1 MGLYQMTLT
10 IAEIERISKEI
21 RDYYRAESVNL
32 SIQKIKMSFYDEIE
46 EALESLNEMAN
57 ESIAK
62 DRIETYRKV
71 MDKKEIMEK
80 NLKNFLLKRYE
91 KLMRESLYD
100 ISSKTYEPLAQPE
113 KKFIMEM
120 HNQMDALFRNIL
132 SPMSKG
138 EEKQLKNEESTIVQ
152 DKAAKKEEIEE
163 KQETQPIK
171 SEMMVLSVMADYL
184 PVATYIGDFY
194 LHHAD
199 IVYLPKEIGQI
210 LLERKYAREIKN
222 LS

>member
-1 MGLYQMTLT
+1 MALYHMTLT

-21 RDYYRAESVNL
+21 RDCYRAESVNL
-32 SIQKIKMSFYDEIE
+32 SIQKIKMSFYDEVE

-57 ESIAK
+57 HSK
-62 DRIETYRKV
+62 DRIDTYRKV

-91 KLMRESLYD
+91 KLLRESLFD
-100 ISSKTYEPLAQPE
+100 ISSKTYEPLAPDE

-120 HNQMDALFRNIL
+120 HNQMDALFRSIL
-132 SPMSKG
+132 YPTAKD
-138 EEKQLKNEESTIVQ
+138 EELQSEENEEIIIGDVKPPQEITEVKAEPVQ
-152 DKAAKKEEIEE
+152 V
-163 KQETQPIK
+163 K
-171 SEMMVLSVMADYL
+171 SDMMALSVIADYL

-199 IVYLPKEIGQI
+199 IVYLPKEIGKI
-210 LLERKYAREIKN
+210 LLERKYVREIKY
-222 LS
+222 LT